1 MDDNASTDNVLE
13 FRQPTVPR
21 VKGSM
26 VLAFRVNK
34 PGCEHDSLV
43 VDLDAR
49 TIECDVC
56 GAQVE
61 AWDIIKSWSEK
72 DLRVCRAVGFYE
84 RKRDELNNEVQLLAK
99 EKKNLEATIRRLKL
113 KVAKEE
119 ARHVG

>member
-1 MDDNASTDNVLE
+1 MDDDTSIDNVLE

-26 VLAFRVNK
+26 VLSFRVNK
-34 PGCEHDSLV
+34 PSCEHDSLV

-61 AWDIIKSWSEK
+61 AWDIIRSWAEK
-72 DLRVCRAVGFYE
+72 DLRICRAVGFYE
-84 RKRDELNNEVQLLAK
+84 RRRNELNGEVQLLAK
-99 EKKNLEATIRRLKL
+99 EKKSLEDSIRRLKI
-113 KVAKEE
+113 KAAKEE
-119 ARHVG
+119 ARHG

>member
-1 MDDNASTDNVLE
+1 MDDGTGADNVLE

-34 PGCEHDSLV
+34 PDCQHDSLV
-43 VDLDAR
+43 VDLDTR

-61 AWDIIKSWSEK
+61 AWDIIISWAEK
-72 DLRVCRAVGFYE
+72 DLRICRAVGFYE
-84 RKRDELNNEVQLLAK
+84 RRRNELNNEVQLLAK
-99 EKKNLEATIRRLKL
+99 EKKNLESAIRRLKL
-113 KVAKEE
+113 KVAKDE
-119 ARHVG
+119 ANHG